1 MSLEKLIS
9 DGTIT
14 QIKITKEE
22 LTKIILEGLD
32 RVNDPDD
39 DLAGISYG
47 LNESGRPSIGFSF
60 TGWSYDEVEVKLK

>member
-1 MSLEKLIS
+1 MTLDDLLE
-9 DGTIT
+9 DGTIDE
-14 QIKITKEE
+14 IKVTKNE
-22 LTKIILEGLD
+22 LRTILLDGLD

-47 LNESGRPSIGFSF
+47 LNEAGHPSIGFSF

>member
-1 MSLEKLIS
+1 MLLE
-9 DGTIT
+9 DGTIDE
-14 QIKITKEE
+14 IKVTKNE
-22 LTKIILEGLD
+22 LRTILLDGLD

-47 LNESGRPSIGFSF
+47 LNDRGVPAIGFSF

>member
-1 MSLEKLIS
+1 MTLDKLIE

-14 QIKITKEE
+14 QIKVTKDE
-22 LTKIILEGLD
+22 LRKIILDGLE
-32 RVNDPDD
+32 RVCDPHD

-47 LNESGRPSIGFSF
+47 INEEGKPSIGFSF

>member
-1 MSLEKLIS
+1 MTLDKLIE

-14 QIKITKEE
+14 QIKVTKDE
-22 LTKIILEGLD
+22 LRKIILDGLE
-32 RVNDPDD
+32 RVSDPHD

-47 LNESGRPSIGFSF
+47 INEEGKPSIGFSF

>member
-1 MSLEKLIS
+1 MTLDKLIN

-14 QIKITKEE
+14 QIRITKDE
-22 LTKIILEGLD
+22 LTKIILDGLD

-39 DLAGISYG
+39 NLAGISYG
-47 LNESGRPSIGFSF
+47 LNERGVPAIGFSF

>member
-1 MSLEKLIS
+1 MSLEKLIN

-14 QIKITKEE
+14 RIRVTKEE
-22 LTKIILEGLD
+22 LTRIILDGLD

-39 DLAGISYG
+39 ALAGISYG
-47 LNESGRPSIGFSF
+47 LNDEGKPSIGFSF